1 MTFLEFFIPFLLGIF
16 LSIGIEVC
24 MKDEDSLKDRRS
36 LRLFGKSLLFISIIG
51 ISAWFS
57 VVVVKTLER
66 PMVNLRERVEALEKY
81 NAGFTPPDTVV
92 VLVPEP
98 APCDTTF
105 FIE

>member
-24 MKDEDSLKDRRS
+24 MKDEGSLEDRRG
-36 LRLFGKSLLFISIIG
+36 LRLFGKSILFISIIG

-57 VVVVKTLER
+57 VVVVKIVER
-66 PMVNLRERVEALEKY
+66 PIVSLRERVEALEKY
-81 NAGFTPPDTVV
+81 NAGLTPPDTVV
-92 VLVPEP
+92 VLVPKSVP
-98 APCDTTF
+98 SDTTF